1 MAETGFTNRQVIE
14 ITGVTP
20 RQLVYWRRTALV
32 EPTGRTPGGHA
43 RYAFQDLVALKTAR
57 RLLDAGVSLQRIR
70 KAITSLVHFLPRVD
84 RPLTELSL
92 VATGDVVLVFHQ
104 GMAFEA
110 LSGQEWILQVADV
123 EREAER
129 VRARGRPDP
138 LQGDLFSRWEETTV
152 RKTG

>member
-1 MAETGFTNRQVIE
+1 MAEAGFTNRQVIQ
-14 ITGVTP
+14 ITGVTT
-20 RQLVYWRRTALV
+20 RQLVYWRRTGLV
-32 EPTGRTPGGHA
+32 VPSDTTPGGHA
-43 RYAFQDLVALKTAR
+43 RYGFRDLIALKTAK
-57 RLLDAGVSLQRIR
+57 RLIDAGVSVQRIR
-70 KAITSLVHFLPRVD
+70 KAIASLVRFLPQVE

-123 EREAER
+123 QREAER
-129 VRARGRPDP
+129 VRARETPDVV
-138 LQGDLFSRWEETTV
+138 QGHLFAPWEETAV

>member
-1 MAETGFTNRQVIE
+1 MAETGFTNRQVIQ

-20 RQLVYWRRTALV
+20 RQLVYWRRTGLV
-32 EPTGRTPGGHA
+32 APSGRTPGGHA
-43 RYAFQDLVALKTAR
+43 RYAFQDLVALKTAK
-57 RLLDAGVSLQRIR
+57 RLIDAGVSVQRIR
-70 KAITSLVHFLPRVD
+70 KAIASLLGFLPRVD

-129 VRARGRPDP
+129 VRAQGRIDP
-138 LQGDLFSRWEETTV
+138 LQGDLFAAWEETTV
-152 RKTG
+152 RKAG

>member
-1 MAETGFTNRQVIE
+1 MVETGFTNRQVIQ

-20 RQLVYWRRTALV
+20 RQLVYWRQTGLV
-32 EPTGRTPGGHA
+32 APSGTTPGGHA
-43 RYAFQDLVALKTAR
+43 RYAFQDLVALKTAK
-57 RLLDAGVSLQRIR
+57 RLIDAGVSVQRIR
-70 KAITSLVHFLPRVD
+70 KAIASLVGFLPRVG

-104 GMAFEA
+104 GVAFEA

-129 VRARGRPDP
+129 VRARDRAGA
-138 LQGDLFSRWEETTV
+138 LQGDLFSPWEESTL

>member
-1 MAETGFTNRQVIE
+1 MAETGFTNRQVIQ

-20 RQLVYWRRTALV
+20 RQLVYWRQTGLV
-32 EPTGRTPGGHA
+32 APSGATPGGHA
-43 RYAFQDLVALKTAR
+43 RYAFQDLVALKTAK
-57 RLLDAGVSLQRIR
+57 RLIDAGVSVQRIR
-70 KAITSLVHFLPRVD
+70 KAIASLVGFLPRVG

-104 GMAFEA
+104 GVAFEA

-129 VRARGRPDP
+129 VRARDRAEA
-138 LQGDLFSRWEETTV
+138 LQGDLFSPWEESTL

>member
-1 MAETGFTNRQVIE
+1 MAEAGFTNRQVIQ

-20 RQLVYWRRTALV
+20 RQLTYWRQTGLV
-32 EPTGRTPGGHA
+32 SPSGTTPGGHA
-43 RYAFQDLVALKTAR
+43 RYAFQDLVALKTAK
-57 RLLDAGVSLQRIR
+57 RLIDAGVSVQRIR
-70 KAITSLVHFLPRVD
+70 KAIASLVQFLPRVD

-104 GMAFEA
+104 GVAFEA

-129 VRARGRPDP
+129 VRARDLGDP
-138 LQGDLFSRWEETTV
+138 LQGDLFSAWEETTV
-152 RKTG
+152 RKAG

>member
-1 MAETGFTNRQVIE
+1 MAETGFTNRQVIQ

-20 RQLVYWRRTALV
+20 RQLVYWRQTGLV
-32 EPTGRTPGGHA
+32 APSGTTPGGHA
-43 RYAFQDLVALKTAR
+43 RYAFQDLVALKTAK
-57 RLLDAGVSLQRIR
+57 RLIDAGVSVQRIR
-70 KAITSLVHFLPRVD
+70 KAIASLVGFLPRVG

-104 GMAFEA
+104 GVAFEA

-129 VRARGRPDP
+129 VRARDRAEA
-138 LQGDLFSRWEETTV
+138 LQGDLFSPWEESTL

>member
-1 MAETGFTNRQVIE
+1 MAEAGFTNRQVIQ

-20 RQLVYWRRTALV
+20 RQLVYWRRTGLV
-32 EPTGRTPGGHA
+32 EPSDTTPGGHA
-43 RYAFQDLVALKTAR
+43 RYAFQDLVALKTAK
-57 RLLDAGVSLQRIR
+57 RLIDAGVSVQRIR
-70 KAITSLVHFLPRVD
+70 KAIASLVQFLPRVV

-104 GMAFEA
+104 GVAFEA

-123 EREAER
+123 ERDAER
-129 VRARGRPDP
+129 VRARDRDEA
-138 LQGDLFSRWEETTV
+138 LQGDLFSPWEETTV

>member
-1 MAETGFTNRQVIE
+1 MAETGFTNRQVIQ

-20 RQLVYWRRTALV
+20 RQLVYWRRTGLV
-32 EPTGRTPGGHA
+32 APSGTTPGGHA
-43 RYAFQDLVALKTAR
+43 RYAFQDLVALKTAK
-57 RLLDAGVSLQRIR
+57 RLIDAGVSVQRIR
-70 KAITSLVHFLPRVD
+70 KAIGSLLAFLPRVD

-104 GMAFEA
+104 GVAFEA

-129 VRARGRPDP
+129 VRARDRAEA
-138 LQGDLFSRWEETTV
+138 LQGDLFSPWEEAAV